1 LRLWTGEPTGELR
14 SWLAMLVELLIRDFA
29 LIDELKLCFGPGL
42 NAITGETGSG
52 KSLLVGSLEAL
63 LGQRPKGGPADWV
76 RRGAKRARVEGR
88 FALVDG
94 PLADRVGTWLA
105 EHLPEIPAEWEEDDE
120 ERELVLSRTLGL
132 DGRTKAYVNHRSVT
146 RRALS
151 GLATMLFE
159 IHGQNEHQRLL
170 EPSEQLRLV
179 DAMGEHGAL
188 LDKYRKARTD
198 WREAVERARDLEASQ
213 AERRRRL
220 IDLRY
225 QNEELE
231 SAGLSAGERSELGE
245 ERQLLRAA
253 EDLGREL
260 SGVIDSLS
268 EADGAAV
275 ERLRNADRL
284 LDRWRDRIG
293 ALSDPHNSLREAL
306 VHLEDACMALVSF
319 ADGVESNPARLEQ
332 VESRLAELDRLE
344 RKYSADE
351 EQLIEIAEGLTQEI
365 EALEQTE
372 ESREGAN
379 DEIDALRKE
388 LDKRALALSK
398 ARGKLGPRMCRS
410 VMTALRELGMESA
423 RFEVEIQKREVEDEL
438 ELFGASGVDRVEFM
452 LGANPGEPVRPLRYV
467 ASGGEAAR
475 IMLALRSVLSVGPA
489 PAGRGERTLVFDEI
503 DSGVGGHLAPKVAKH
518 LRTLAIGDQ
527 VLCVTHL
534 PAIAA
539 AAELHLKVA
548 KEAKGERWHTVVAE
562 LEGEERVL
570 EVADMIGGGAGHKT
584 ARAEARR
591 LLGSD

>member
-1 LRLWTGEPTGELR
+1 
-14 SWLAMLVELLIRDFA
+14 MLVELLIRDFA
-29 LIDELKLCFGPGL
+29 LIDELHLAFGPGL

-63 LGQRPKGGPADWV
+63 LGQRPKGGPAGWV
-76 RRGAKRARVEGR
+76 RSGAKRARVEGR
-88 FALVDG
+88 FALVSG
-94 PLADRVGTWLA
+94 PLGERVSAWLE
-105 EHLPEIPAEWEEDDE
+105 EHLPEIPAEWEEDGE

-151 GLATMLFE
+151 GLATILFE

-179 DAMGEHGAL
+179 DAMGEHGSL
-188 LDKYRKARTD
+188 LAKYRSARTA
-198 WREAVERARDLEASQ
+198 WREAVERARALEASQ
-213 AERRRRL
+213 SERRRKL
-220 IDLRY
+220 MDLRF
-225 QNEELE
+225 QQDELE
-231 SAGLSAGERSELGE
+231 SAELVVGERAKLGD

-253 EDLGREL
+253 EELGHEL
-260 SGVIDSLS
+260 AGVIDSLS
-268 EADGAAV
+268 EADGAALD
-275 ERLRNADRL
+275 RMRNADRM

-293 ALSDPHNSLREAL
+293 ALSAPHTSLRDAL
-306 VHLEDACMALVSF
+306 IHLEDACMELSSF
-319 ADGVESNPARLEQ
+319 IDGVESNPVRLEQ

-344 RKYSADE
+344 RKYSASE
-351 EQLIEIAEGLTQEI
+351 EQLVAIGAELRSEIDE
-365 EALEQTE
+365 LELTE
-372 ESREGAN
+372 ESREGA
-379 DEIDALRKE
+379 DEEIAALRLE
-388 LDKRALALSK
+388 LDKRSFALSK
-398 ARGKLGPRMCRS
+398 ARAKLAPRMRKS
-410 VMTALRELGMESA
+410 VMTALAELGMEA
-423 RFEVEIQKREVEDEL
+423 AQFEVQIVQRAADDEL
-438 ELFGASGVDRVEFM
+438 EHYGTSGADDVEFM
-452 LGANPGEPVRPLRYV
+452 LGANPGEPTRPLRHV

-503 DSGVGGHLAPKVAKH
+503 DSGVGGHLAPKVANH

-539 AAELHLKVA
+539 AADLHLKVA
-548 KEAKGERWHTVVAE
+548 KEADGERWHTVVAE
-562 LEGEERVL
+562 LEGDERVR

-591 LLGSD
+591 LLSRE

>member
-1 LRLWTGEPTGELR
+1 
-14 SWLAMLVELLIRDFA
+14 MLVELLIRDFA
-29 LIDELKLCFGPGL
+29 LIDELKLGFGPGL

-76 RRGAKRARVEGR
+76 RRGAKSARVEGR

-105 EHLPEIPAEWEEDDE
+105 EHLPEIPAEWEEDEE

-188 LDKYRKARTD
+188 LDKYRRARTD
-198 WREAVERARDLEASQ
+198 WREAVEHARELEASQ

-220 IDLRY
+220 IDLRF

-231 SAGLSAGERSELGE
+231 NAGLSTGERAELGD

-253 EDLGREL
+253 EELGREL

-293 ALSDPHNSLREAL
+293 ALSDPHSSLRDAL

-351 EQLIEIAEGLTQEI
+351 HQLIVIAEELKQEI

-372 ESREGAN
+372 ESREGAS
-379 DEIDALRKE
+379 DEIDGLRKE
-388 LDKRALALSK
+388 LDKRSLALSK
-398 ARGKLGPRMCRS
+398 ARGKLGPRMCKS
-410 VMTALRELGMESA
+410 VMTALGDLGMDAA
-423 RFEVEIQKREVEDEL
+423 RFEVEIQKREAEAEDTLEL
-438 ELFGASGVDRVEFM
+438 GLFGASGVDRVEFM

-539 AAELHLKVA
+539 AADMHLKVA

-591 LLGSD
+591 LLGRD

>member
-1 LRLWTGEPTGELR
+1 
-14 SWLAMLVELLIRDFA
+14 MLVELLIRDFA
-29 LIDELKLCFGPGL
+29 LIDELKLSFGPGL

-94 PLADRVGTWLA
+94 PLAERVTAWLS
-105 EHLPEIPAEWEEDDE
+105 EHLPEIPAEWEEDGE
-120 ERELVLSRTLGL
+120 ERELVLSRALGL

-179 DAMGEHGAL
+179 DAMGEHAGL
-188 LDKYRKARTD
+188 LQKYRKARTA
-198 WREAVERARDLEASQ
+198 WREAVERARELEASQ

-220 IDLRY
+220 IDLRF
-225 QNEELE
+225 QHEELE
-231 SAGLSAGERSELGE
+231 GAELSTGERGELGD

-260 SGVIDSLS
+260 SGLLDSLS
-268 EADGAAV
+268 EADGAAL

-284 LDRWRDRIG
+284 LDRWRDRIN
-293 ALSDPHNSLREAL
+293 ALTEPHNSLREAL

-319 ADGVESNPARLEQ
+319 ADSVESNPARLEQ

-344 RKYSADE
+344 RKYSADA
-351 EQLIEIAEGLTQEI
+351 EQLLTLADELRVEI
-365 EALEQTE
+365 EELEETE
-372 ESREGAN
+372 ESREGAGE
-379 DEIDALRKE
+379 EIEALRKE
-388 LDKRALALSK
+388 LDKRALGLTK
-398 ARGKLGPRMCRS
+398 ARKKLGPRMCKA
-410 VMTALRELGMESA
+410 VMTALKDLGMDGA
-423 RFEVEIQKREVEDEL
+423 HFEVEVAQRKAEDEL
-438 ELFGASGVDRVEFM
+438 ELFGANGVDRIEFL

-503 DSGVGGHLAPKVAKH
+503 DSGVGGHLAPKVAGH

-539 AAELHLKVA
+539 AADMHLKVS
-548 KEAKGERWHTVVAE
+548 KREKGERWHTVVAE
-562 LEGEERVL
+562 LEGDDRVL
-570 EVADMIGGGAGHKT
+570 EVADMIGGGAGHQT

-591 LLGSD
+591 LLGRD